1 MRNLRGLIT
10 LLIVT
15 AIGSGC
21 ATTETFIEPVCL
33 PSRPVLVNMT
43 IVDQTA
49 FRAWNEQL
57 YTDVAVND
65 LLLKRYAA
73 TVEGLVTI
81 HNGQF
86 EASCP

>member
-1 MRNLRGLIT
+1 MKSLKGLIT
-10 LLIVT
+10 LAIVIL
-15 AIGSGC
+15 IGSGC
-21 ATTETFIEPVCL
+21 ATTETFVEPLCI

-43 IVDQTA
+43 VVDQRA
-49 FRAWNEQL
+49 FRAWNEDL
-57 YTDVAVND
+57 YTDVALND

-73 TVEGLVTI
+73 TIEGLVTI